1 MIWQDTARHL
11 IDSLGLSGWCALSGP
26 NEFAATLFEVLLPRT
41 MKKNSN
47 ATLGD
52 IHAWIDELAR

>member
-1 MIWQDTARHL
+1 V
-11 IDSLGLSGWCALSGP
+11 SGVVTLAGP

-41 MKKNSN
+41 MRKDSN

-52 IHAWIDELAR
+52 IHAWIDELARYVGRATHTVTKSC